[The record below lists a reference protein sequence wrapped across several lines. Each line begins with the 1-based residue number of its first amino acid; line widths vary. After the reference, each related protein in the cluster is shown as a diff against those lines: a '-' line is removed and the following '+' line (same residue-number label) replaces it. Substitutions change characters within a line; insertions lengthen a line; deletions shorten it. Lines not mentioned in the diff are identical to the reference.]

1 METFPYLLT
10 RACSVYVEIQGSRIS
25 RPSFVFHYRDHL
37 LHYIEL
43 ISVTIKWRLRKHL
56 NTVNLQHGWSAF
68 FLPKYLMIL
77 TGCIGVADNWKWF
90 DSGGEMHQTCLN
102 WRMHNCASNM
112 NHLRG
117 QPESSLVPHTTWC
130 WNFSNSL
137 STEWGTQTTYQHT
150 NKNAQPKLAQH
161 KQRRRNWRQEYSK
174 WGVLFPSENL

>member
-90 DSGGEMHQTCLN
+90 DSGGKCIRHVWTGGCTIA
-102 WRMHNCASNM
+102 H
-112 NHLRG
+112 
-117 QPESSLVPHTTWC
+117 PTWII
-130 WNFSNSL
+130 
-137 STEWGTQTTYQHT
+137 WGVNQRVVWFPIPLAAGIFPSQDLPSEAHKLHT
-150 NKNAQPKLAQH
+150 NTKTKTLNP
-161 KQRRRNWRQEYSK
+161 N
-174 WGVLFPSENL
+174 